1 MIEAG
6 ETWGSFCEG
15 NADLHYGTEQKVKW
29 GRFGRSG
36 RSERGRQ
43 LSIAVVI
50 AAGQDY
56 DLLVGDLINEP
67 VLMVDPA

>member
-1 MIEAG
+1 LIEAA
-6 ETWGSFCEG
+6 ETWGVFCDG

-29 GRFGRSG
+29 GEIRPKRK
-36 RSERGRQ
+36 SERGRQ
-43 LSIAVVI
+43 LSIAVMI

-56 DLLVGDLINEP
+56 DLLVGDLVNEP